1 MDFASLEPGHLI
13 ANRYRI
19 VRRLGMGGMG
29 AVYEA
34 EHVQLGKPVAVKVL
48 LPQLSRSGDMTA
60 RFMREARSAA
70 QIGHPGI
77 VQVFDLGAD
86 NEAPF
91 LVMEKLE
98 GEELGSRIERSH
110 PLPVQWVVKMGI
122 ELCDA
127 LQAAHEHGIVHR
139 DLKPPNVFLAKQ
151 GRNQDVVKVLDFGI
165 AKLTQGTDDIQTRT
179 GQVFGTPMYMAPEQL
194 RDSKDVDCRADI
206 YGIACI
212 LYQALAG
219 KPPFDASTYP
229 DLVFRICSAPRP
241 RALDIRGDV
250 SRALSAVIERAM
262 ALRVEDRFA
271 TAAELATALGA
282 PDQHSS
288 MPVVSTQLLGASV
301 APPVAGR
308 SSSEQAASAA
318 ALTPHSQT
326 TPPKSRSRLGAL
338 TSAVV
343 AFALVGGA
351 GAALALRG
359 GAAPPPEPSAQ
370 PSAAPVTHSE
380 PAAVAAAAPQ
390 AAPAPAARSAV
401 GSEPAPATSAAPAT
415 ARPAA
420 SAEKPLGS
428 AGRAR
433 PAVAAVP
440 PAPKGAAT
448 PAVATPPPL
457 VAP

>member
-1 MDFASLEPGHLI
+1 
-13 ANRYRI
+13 
-19 VRRLGMGGMG
+19 MG
-29 AVYEA
+29 V
-34 EHVQLGKPVAVKVL
+34 
-48 LPQLSRSGDMTA
+48 
-60 RFMREARSAA
+60 
-70 QIGHPGI
+70 
-77 VQVFDLGAD
+77 
-86 NEAPF
+86 
-91 LVMEKLE
+91 
-98 GEELGSRIERSH
+98 
-110 PLPVQWVVKMGI
+110 

-151 GRNQDVVKVLDFGI
+151 GRHQDVVKVLDFGI

-250 SRALSAVIERAM
+250 SRALSDVIERAM
-262 ALRVEDRFA
+262 ALRVEDRFP
-271 TAAELATALGA
+271 TAAALAVALGA
-282 PDQHSS
+282 PDKHSS
-288 MPVVSTQLLGASV
+288 MPVVSTQVMGASV
-301 APPVAGR
+301 APPVVASG
-308 SSSEQAASAA
+308 SEQAASAA

-343 AFALVGGA
+343 AFAVVGGA

-359 GAAPPPEPSAQ
+359 NPTPDPDPTAQ
-370 PSAAPVTHSE
+370 PSAVPAMHSE
-380 PAAVAAAAPQ
+380 ASVAAASAPQ
-390 AAPAPAARSAV
+390 PAPPAPAAPSAAS
-401 GSEPAPATSAAPAT
+401 SEPTPSATTAGSTT
-415 ARPAA
+415 ARPAS
-420 SAEKPLGS
+420 SAEKPAGS
-428 AGRAR
+428 TGRGR
-433 PAVAAVP
+433 PATGAHAVP
-440 PAPKGAAT
+440 PTPKAAAT
-448 PAVATPPPL
+448 PAVAAPPPL